1 MINCV
6 VEDNPYNFYNRNI
19 NGQGGQVD
27 HTQDFPNGSGY
38 TQNWPF
44 GLQATLAYM
53 WLYYMYFPWH
63 HQIKFTVLYM

>member
-6 VEDNPYNFYNRNI
+6 VKDNPYNFYNRNI

-38 TQNWPF
+38 TQN
-44 GLQATLAYM
+44 
-53 WLYYMYFPWH
+53 
-63 HQIKFTVLYM
+63 